1 MKAISLLVV
10 ALVGFIGLAHAQFD
24 PADHDG
30 IKRPKEVTKILPAEE
45 VKHLLPQVKSI
56 QFDITDHDGMKRPKE

>member
-1 MKAISLLVV
+1 MKATSLLVV

-24 PADHDG
+24 PDYHDG
-30 IKRPKEVTKILPAEE
+30 IKRPKEVTKVLPAEE

-56 QFDITDHDGMKRPKE
+56 QFDITDHDGIKRPKE

>member
-30 IKRPKEVTKILPAEE
+30 IKRPKEVAKVLPSEE